1 MSNLFENAYQALLN
15 DNTNIDSFIDEHVIW
30 NVAHPINTLS
40 GVKAVTDEYLQ
51 CIKTSLPDIERKA
64 FISFIDKQGDSDWA
78 AATGYFTGTFSEDIF
93 GIQATGKSLF
103 IRFTELA
110 EIKNNKIVQCCTF
123 LDFIDVLNQVGENPL
138 RPSLG
143 HDGFIMPPTT
153 LDGVKESLGDQIQG
167 QQSIALVDAMLA
179 ELGRF
184 DGVSLTSMKL
194 EDYWHPSF
202 IWYGPAGIG
211 TTRGINGFREHHQG
225 PFLVGFPDR
234 GIDKK
239 FCFIANDNYAATG
252 GWPHMYGT
260 HNGDNWLGLVASGK
274 KVYPRVMDIW
284 RRDNDKLVEN
294 WVAID
299 IPDMLHQMGIDTL
312 DAKLTKSNR

>member
-1 MSNLFENAYQALLN
+1 MKNLFEKTYQALLK
-15 DNTNIDSFIDEHVIW
+15 DPSNINAFVDKNVIW
-30 NVAHPINTLS
+30 NIVHPINTLNGS
-40 GVKAVTDEYLQ
+40 KAVADTYLQ
-51 CIKTSLPDIERKA
+51 LLKTSLPDIERKT

-78 AATGYFTGTFSEDIF
+78 AATGYLTGTFSKDLF
-93 GIQATGKSLF
+93 GIEATGKSLF

-123 LDFIDVLNQVGENPL
+123 LDFIDVMNQVGVNPL

-153 LDGVKESLGDQIQG
+153 LDGVKESLGDKRQG

-179 ELGRF
+179 ELGQY
-184 DGVSLTSMKL
+184 DGVSLASMKL
-194 EDYWHPSF
+194 EDYWHPNF

-211 TTRGINGFREHHQG
+211 TTRGINGFREQHQG

-260 HNGDNWLGLVASGK
+260 HNGDNWLGLPATNK

-299 IPDMLHQMGIDTL
+299 IPDMLHQMGVYILDT
-312 DAKLTKSNR
+312 KLSK